1 MSDRELKILI
11 IDDDEQSLFA
21 LCTVFQSQRW
31 VSVCAKDVP
40 TGLELLRT
48 EKPDLVIIEYQL
60 PGIEGI
66 GGVEMIRALDAQEDE
81 AVCAMINAAGAD
93 IVWVGLGAPKQERW
107 MAEHQGRI
115 NGLMI
120 GVGAGVDYHAG
131 KLSRAPQWMQRSNLE
146 WLYRLLQEPKRLF
159 RRYLH
164 TNLSFI
170 WHAVLRGR

>member
-66 GGVEMIRALDAQEDE
+66 GGVEMIRALDAQVPVICFTGEESQEVADRFF
-81 AVCAMINAAGAD
+81 AVGFFRTENPNVPSASPGA
-93 IVWVGLGAPKQERW
+93 K
-107 MAEHQGRI
+107 
-115 NGLMI
+115 
-120 GVGAGVDYHAG
+120 Y
-131 KLSRAPQWMQRSNLE
+131 
-146 WLYRLLQEPKRLF
+146 EP
-159 RRYLH
+159 
-164 TNLSFI
+164 
-170 WHAVLRGR
+170 WA